1 MSVPEIEQQIGIETY
16 LTQTPGIGGA
26 IRKSVEDFIVEE
38 VLIDGS
44 KATIE
49 RNEAKPALGAKQ
61 TKQRFVLGILVKRN
75 WDTFIALKNLAQQLD
90 LPQSCIQI
98 AGIKDAKAIT
108 AQHITIEGTSLENT
122 AKINLKDV
130 EIRSVGY
137 FHEPLCSFYLLGNNF
152 RIRIKGINCQKEEV
166 QERIEKVAYEIND
179 TGGIPNFYGH
189 QRFGTTRAIT
199 HLVGKALVQG
209 NIQEAA
215 MLLLAKPSIYEHPGS
230 MKARS
235 ELQATQDFKQ
245 ALQNFPVQLRF
256 ERMMLG
262 YLVDNTG
269 DFSGA
274 FRILPLKLRMLF
286 VQAWQSFLFNRFLSS
301 RIKNGF
307 SLSKAEV
314 GDFVVN
320 VERSGLPL
328 IRSSKIVDSCNVN
341 EINKAII
348 AGKLRIALPIFGAK
362 QKLSKGVMGEI
373 ETRILDEENVEAQEF
388 RVSFMPEIS
397 GKGELRAVVC
407 PIKNFD
413 NLIFQDNNKLGL
425 SEAHL
430 EFTLFRGAYAT
441 VLLREIMKPEDLIKA
456 GF

>member
-1 MSVPEIEQQIGIETY
+1 MI
-16 LTQTPGIGGA
+16 
-26 IRKSVEDFIVEE
+26 
-38 VLIDGS
+38 
-44 KATIE
+44 
-49 RNEAKPALGAKQ
+49 
-61 TKQRFVLGILVKRN
+61 
-75 WDTFIALKNLAQQLD
+75 
-90 LPQSCIQI
+90 PQSCIQI

-108 AQHITIEGTSLENT
+108 GQHITIEGISVED
-122 AKINLKDV
+122 AARVHIKDIEV
-130 EIRSVGY
+130 RPLGY

-152 RIRIKGINCQKEEV
+152 RIGIKGINYLKEETE
-166 QERIEKVAYEIND
+166 ERIKKIALELNAN
-179 TGGIPNFYGH
+179 GGIPNYYGH

-199 HLVGKALVQG
+199 HLIGRALVQD
-209 NIQEAA
+209 NVEEAA
-215 MLLLAKPSIYEHPGS
+215 MLLLAKPSIFEHPGS
-230 MKARS
+230 MKARE

-262 YLVDNTG
+262 HLVDNPG

-274 FRILPLKLRMLF
+274 FRRLPLKLRKLF

-328 IRSSKIVDSCNVN
+328 IRSSKIVDSYNIN
-341 EINKAII
+341 EANKSIND
-348 AGKLRIALPIFGAK
+348 GKLRVALPIFGAK
-362 QKLSKGVMGEI
+362 QKLSKGEMGKI
-373 ETRILDEENVEAQEF
+373 QAQILQEENVDAQEF

-397 GKGELRAVVC
+397 GKGELRAAVC
-407 PIKNFD
+407 PIKNFKQ
-413 NLIFQDNNKLGL
+413 LISQNNEIPET
-425 SEAHL
+425 SEASL
-430 EFTLFRGAYAT
+430 EFTLLRGAYAT